1 MRVRHAIAIAV
12 LWPILLLV
20 SGAHANPSF
29 NVWFHNNSSVTNFV
43 AQPHTGVAIVTLGQA
58 PDPSVASTVKAAG
71 YTIMEGIGGGSAQFI
86 QNYNGNTPTTGEQ
99 QYVENI
105 INQIATDMRQSN
117 GTYSGYI
124 YVDEPVPAPT
134 SIDPSQNLCSAASI
148 KFNVTGYNMI
158 SKYIHTNFPGVKFG
172 LTVGY
177 DAVANGGCGANSTTY
192 GPAYIHLAML
202 SAGLE
207 EDFSSEEEY
216 NACCSRSNPFVAD
229 GQKAKFPNVLAMALL
244 YSTSALCQSNGAYP
258 GPAATSG
265 FDIIGAWDVDL
276 YGGWI
281 GPLMDQS
288 FLPNLE
294 TYAATGQTASFCEA
308 PTSRVSPGD
317 WTWKIQTA
325 NFTVSVNDFYFQN
338 VPTPTRQIAT
348 CQYGLKAGTGAIN
361 GPLDPS
367 MVTTV
372 PWTNSDLQRKL
383 KHHCRLDWE
392 VQYQ

>member
-1 MRVRHAIAIAV
+1 
-12 LWPILLLV
+12 
-20 SGAHANPSF
+20 
-29 NVWFHNNSSVTNFV
+29 
-43 AQPHTGVAIVTLGQA
+43 
-58 PDPSVASTVKAAG
+58 
-71 YTIMEGIGGGSAQFI
+71 
-86 QNYNGNTPTTGEQ
+86 
-99 QYVENI
+99 
-105 INQIATDMRQSN
+105 MRQSN

-124 YVDEPVPAPT
+124 YVDEPGPAPT
-134 SIDPSQNLCSAASI
+134 SIDPSKNLCSAASI
-148 KFNVTGYNMI
+148 HFNVTGYNMI
-158 SKYIHTNFPGVKFG
+158 YNYIHTKFPGIKFG

-177 DAVANGGCGANSTTY
+177 DAVANGGCGANSTRY

-202 SAGLE
+202 DAGLK

-216 NACCSRSNPFVAD
+216 NACCSTTNPFVAD

-308 PTSRVSPGD
+308 PTSRVSPGRLD
-317 WTWKIQTA
+317 VEYPESEFHCLRQRLLFPKCSDAYTTDRHL
-325 NFTVSVNDFYFQN
+325 SVRGEGWHGRDQW
-338 VPTPTRQIAT
+338 PI
-348 CQYGLKAGTGAIN
+348 
-361 GPLDPS
+361 GPEHGYDCS
-367 MVTTV
+367 VDE
-372 PWTNSDLQRKL
+372 SDLQRKIE
-383 KHHCRLDWE
+383 HHCRLDRE